1 MFSGAIETRLFY
13 MAVVQI
19 FEDGDLGHSELSL
32 VLFRKINF
40 NIKHS
45 IYLKPVGC
53 FLTKERK
60 KPCH

>member
-1 MFSGAIETRLFY
+1 

-19 FEDGDLGHSELSL
+19 FEDGDLGDSELSL
-32 VLFRKINF
+32 VPFRKINL
-40 NIKHS
+40 NVKHS

-60 KPCH
+60 KACH

>member
-1 MFSGAIETRLFY
+1 

-32 VLFRKINF
+32 VLFRKINL

-45 IYLKPVGC
+45 IYLKPVGIVYI
-53 FLTKERK
+53 
-60 KPCH
+60 